1 MIGYLFYHDT
11 RDIFIKRLMG
21 IFLSLMGIN
30 FIVING
36 VKFITNIGVI
46 LLQGNGYYFYINDR
60 VSFYSAHKG

>member
-21 IFLSLMGIN
+21 IN

-36 VKFITNIGVI
+36 VKFITNVGVI
-46 LLQGNGYYFYINDR
+46 LLQYTGYYFYINDR
-60 VSFYSAHKG
+60 V